1 LLSSFAGR
9 GEDGIEQDPI
19 DEKDVRLRVR
29 GLKTDRREEER
40 GLF

>member
-9 GEDGIEQDPI
+9 GEDNVEQYPI

-29 GLKTDRREEER
+29 GLKPDRTEEER